1 LPNKARPSTEPRPPF
16 DYLIVVAEL
25 DPVAFAIAG
34 QWGTPPTTGFRVG
47 DVPIRQLSE
56 HAGLLR
62 RAELHIQDDLLG
74 AQLPL
79 ELRSARLPL
88 VFPSVHRSE
97 SGTPTVTVHPLGNPG
112 PTADVGGRPR
122 SLVATAPRL
131 QTHALRRIAEVGPA
145 EGFAAT
151 FEATHHGPY
160 LENPA
165 FFVEIGIKDEDP
177 PPDGLVK
184 SYARILPDL
193 HEDPMD
199 RIALGVGGGH
209 YAPRFTDLAL
219 RRQWA
224 FGHILSRHG
233 LATMSEA
240 TAHDALRRTP
250 GAEGILFH
258 RAEDERTPLFRSI
271 GPHLRETDAALR
283 NGAGDR
289 ISRSSSSPP
298 SGT

>member
-1 LPNKARPSTEPRPPF
+1 MPNDARPSTEARPTF
-16 DYLIVVAEL
+16 DYLIVVADP
-25 DPVAFAIAG
+25 DPVASAVAG
-34 QWGTPPTTGFRVG
+34 EWGTPPTTGSRVG
-47 DVPIRQLSE
+47 DAPIRQLSE
-56 HAGLLR
+56 HAGLVR

-74 AQLPL
+74 AQLPP
-79 ELRSARLPL
+79 ELRSAHLPL

-131 QTHALRRIAEVGPA
+131 QTHTLRRIAEVGPA
-145 EGFAAT
+145 QGFGAT

-165 FFVEIGIKDEDP
+165 FFVEIGIRDEEP
-177 PPDGLVK
+177 PPDALVK
-184 SYARILPDL
+184 AYARILPDL
-193 HEDPMD
+193 HEDPTD

-219 RRQWA
+219 RRRWA

-233 LATMSEA
+233 LAMMTEA
-240 TAHDALRRTP
+240 TAHEAVRRTP

-258 RAEDERTPLFRSI
+258 RVEDERTALFRSI
-271 GPHLRETDAALR
+271 GPHLRETDAELR